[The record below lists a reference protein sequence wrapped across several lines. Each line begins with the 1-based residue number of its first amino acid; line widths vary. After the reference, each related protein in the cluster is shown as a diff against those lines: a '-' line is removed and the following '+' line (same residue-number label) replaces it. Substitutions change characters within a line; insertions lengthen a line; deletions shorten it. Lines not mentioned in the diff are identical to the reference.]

1 MCMYAS
7 KLCILKGVFPR
18 DPPST
23 KKLKGK
29 SKTYYLKKDILFLMH
44 DPLLIKFREKR
55 AFSKKIG
62 RAKGRKDKYTLK
74 RLRNALPTYQLDHV
88 VRERYAP
95 RLSEFRL
102 RVTS

>member
-1 MCMYAS
+1 MVGDDGCENS

-29 SKTYYLKKDILFLMH
+29 SKTYYLKKDIMFLMH
-44 DPLLIKFREKR
+44 DPLLAKFREKR

-62 RAKGRKDKYTLK
+62 RAKGRKDHYTLT
-74 RLRNALPTYQLDHV
+74 RLRKALPTYQLDHV
-88 VRERYAP
+88 VRERYD
-95 RLSEFRL
+95 
-102 RVTS
+102 